1 MIQDKELD
9 ALLTTFQ
16 PAEPTD
22 SAEFMTEFEKRLN
35 AIDIALAYH
44 KAEVQKA
51 QKRAVLAF
59 AAGTVAGLVLAI
71 IALAL
76 PSPLELLAFSV
87 HSRFILICLEY
98 IPYVMMFLCA
108 TSISFGI
115 IEFMNRHENMEAFML
130 ERKIICD
137 NCDK

>member
-16 PAEPTD
+16 PTEPTD
-22 SAEFMTEFEKRLN
+22 SEEFISEFEKRLN

-51 QKRAVLAF
+51 HKKAVWAF
-59 AAGTVAGLVLAI
+59 ATGTVAGLILAI

-76 PSPLELLAFSV
+76 PSPVELLAFSI
-87 HSRFILICLEY
+87 HSRFTLTFLEY
-98 IPYVMMFLCA
+98 IPYVMMFFCA
-108 TSISFGI
+108 TSITFGI
-115 IEFMNRHENMEAFML
+115 IEYMNRKEDMEGLIL
-130 ERKIICD
+130 ELKQ
-137 NCDK
+137 NN

>member
-22 SAEFMTEFEKRLN
+22 SAEFMSEFEKRLN

-51 QKRAVLAF
+51 HKRAVWAF
-59 AAGTVAGLVLAI
+59 ATGTVAGLILAI

-98 IPYVMMFLCA
+98 IPYVMMFFCA
-108 TSISFGI
+108 TSITFGI
-115 IEFMNRHENMEAFML
+115 IEFMNRREDMEALIL
-130 ERKIICD
+130 ERQKS
-137 NCDK
+137 

>member
-16 PAEPTD
+16 PVEPAD
-22 SAEFMTEFEKRLN
+22 SAEFMSEFEKRLN

-51 QKRAVLAF
+51 QKRAVWAF
-59 AAGTVAGLVLAI
+59 ATGTVAGLILAI
-71 IALAL
+71 IALTL

-87 HSRFILICLEY
+87 HSRFILTFLEY
-98 IPYVMMFLCA
+98 IPYVMMFFCA
-108 TSISFGI
+108 TSITFGI
-115 IEFMNRHENMEAFML
+115 IEYMNRKEDMEGLIL
-130 ERKIICD
+130 ELKQ
-137 NCDK
+137 NS

>member
-9 ALLTTFQ
+9 ELLTTFQ

-22 SAEFMTEFEKRLN
+22 SAEFMSEFEKRLN

-51 QKRAVLAF
+51 QKRAVWAF
-59 AAGTVAGLVLAI
+59 ATGTVAGLILAI
-71 IALAL
+71 IALTL

-115 IEFMNRHENMEAFML
+115 IEFMNRTENMEALIPDVKAM
-130 ERKIICD
+130 KS
-137 NCDK
+137 

>member
-1 MIQDKELD
+1 MIQDQELD

-22 SAEFMTEFEKRLN
+22 SAEFMSEFEKRLN

-44 KAEVQKA
+44 KAEVEKA
-51 QKRAVLAF
+51 RKKAVWAF
-59 AAGTVAGLVLAI
+59 ATGAVAGVILAI

-76 PSPLELLAFSV
+76 PSPIEMLAFSI
-87 HSRFILICLEY
+87 HSRFILTCIEY

-115 IEFMNRHENMEAFML
+115 IAFMNRHEVLEALGTNQQLFKSTL
-130 ERKIICD
+130 RL
-137 NCDK
+137 

>member
-22 SAEFMTEFEKRLN
+22 SAEFMSEFEKRLN

-51 QKRAVLAF
+51 HKKAVWAF
-59 AAGTVAGLVLAI
+59 ATGTVAGVILAI

-76 PSPLELLAFSV
+76 PSPVKLLAFSI
-87 HSRFILICLEY
+87 HSRFTLTFLEY
-98 IPYVMMFLCA
+98 IPYIMMFFCA
-108 TSISFGI
+108 TSITFGI
-115 IEFMNRHENMEAFML
+115 IEYMNRKEDMEGLIL
-130 ERKIICD
+130 ELKQ
-137 NCDK
+137 NS